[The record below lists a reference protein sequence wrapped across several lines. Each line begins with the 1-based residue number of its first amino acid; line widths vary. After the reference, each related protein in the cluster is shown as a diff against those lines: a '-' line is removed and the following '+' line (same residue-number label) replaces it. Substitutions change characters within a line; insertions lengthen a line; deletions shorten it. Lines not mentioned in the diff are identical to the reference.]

1 MACDLED
8 DSLKPGEMLRLTLYW
23 RALQPIQENYTVFV
37 HVARADGAILIQRD
51 VQPRDGTHPTGSW
64 VTGELVGD
72 PHELSIPSDAPP
84 GTYWLKVGM
93 YSPATMQ
100 RLPVVDPGQAAVEQD
115 SVLVKELRVVSA
127 Q

>member
-1 MACDLED
+1 
-8 DSLKPGEMLRLTLYW
+8 
-23 RALQPIQENYTVFV
+23 
-37 HVARADGAILIQRD
+37 
-51 VQPRDGTHPTGSW
+51 

-72 PHELSIPSDAPP
+72 PHELSIPGDAPP

-100 RLPVVDPGQAAVEQD
+100 RLPVVDPGQAALEQD